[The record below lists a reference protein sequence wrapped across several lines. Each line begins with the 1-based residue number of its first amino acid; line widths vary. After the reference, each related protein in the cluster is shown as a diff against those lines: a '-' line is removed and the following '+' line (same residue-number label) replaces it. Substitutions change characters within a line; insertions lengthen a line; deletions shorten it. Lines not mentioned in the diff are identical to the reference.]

1 METKLLINKN
11 YVLKRLGR
19 LASAAKCNNSNNNAR
34 VTCIITSEKDRKRK
48 RSDWPSQSEQ
58 HHHHHHRP
66 FVSLR
71 PRSRL
76 YCPPYLHRFPA
87 SSVISGIQLANTAYI
102 GYKNQ
107 QTTNQ
112 TLSLACT
119 PWPST
124 TKPTWN
130 LILTLTSFSLY
141 AYLDSNIVTLFTVIQ
156 NLECFCACGVST
168 LIKYNVTCLSK

>member
-1 METKLLINKN
+1 MYWKDWEGLHQLQNVTIVITMLEL
-11 YVLKRLGR
+11 
-19 LASAAKCNNSNNNAR
+19 R
-34 VTCIITSEKDRKRK
+34 VSSQVRKTERK

-58 HHHHHHRP
+58 HHHRP
-66 FVSLR
+66 FVYLR

-130 LILTLTSFSLY
+130 LMLLSTSFSLK
-141 AYLDSNIVTLFTVIQ
+141 ANLDSNSK
-156 NLECFCACGVST
+156 FCLKIIICTCGVLTFCGCMFIFFQQTIFAFAKSI
-168 LIKYNVTCLSK
+168 LVN